1 MSNNNIVS
9 PVSKDQYVKNL
20 IRSLAAIENEMEPYK
35 EQKRELRKEFI
46 ENGWLTKEEMRAAIK
61 AYRIVKSEEDFDEI
75 ERMYYRISGQ
85 REE

>member
-20 IRSLAAIENEMEPYK
+20 IRSIAAIENEMEPYK

-85 REE
+85 QEE